1 MNTIIEKRESKEKFE
16 KMLKHFDLPHT
27 KMDNG
32 VYLIGPDIAIQF
44 LGCPKHLIGLE
55 EPNS

>member
-1 MNTIIEKRESKEKFE
+1 MGSTLENKEAKEKFE
-16 KMLKHFDLPHT
+16 KMLKYFDLPHT
-27 KMDNG
+27 KLKDN

-55 EPNS
+55 PK

>member
-1 MNTIIEKRESKEKFE
+1 MKVIDNRESKEKFE
-16 KMLKHFDLPHT
+16 KMLRHFDLPHK

-55 EPNS
+55 KSKS

>member
-1 MNTIIEKRESKEKFE
+1 MKVIDTRESKEKFE
-16 KMLKHFDLPHT
+16 KMLKHFDLPHK

-55 EPNS
+55 ESKS